1 MALVFKPYE
10 SSKLDDLG
18 QISEILGKTGTV
30 RFSSDRN
37 LKSAKRVTLIL
48 KNGKGESAAVPCS
61 SAVSNTVRQALA
73 EETDEEEILAALI
86 QLHLLEDPIKD
97 RIFISPLGSGDGTPL
112 KDSYKVD
119 NLKKIK
125 TTYEKLERVF

>member
-1 MALVFKPYE
+1 VALQFKVYE
-10 SSKLDDLG
+10 ASSNLEDLG
-18 QISEILGKTGTV
+18 VISDILGKNGTV

-37 LKSAKRVTLIL
+37 LNSAKRVTLIL
-48 KNGKGESAAVPCS
+48 QNTKGESAAVPCS
-61 SAVSNTVRQALA
+61 SAVSNTVRQAIA
-73 EETDEEEILAALI
+73 DGTDEEEILAALV
-86 QLHLLEDPIKD
+86 QLNLLESEDG
-97 RIFISPLGSGDGTPL
+97 RIFISPTGSGDGKPL